1 MNLEGTE
8 GPPVH
13 PCPPTK
19 RLYPA
24 GSGPGRS
31 PAGQPGR
38 ALERRQWGPW
48 WRSCSCCLQPSS
60 PRPIYP
66 RAGSGTAPAA
76 LPRARHKVNRPGSA
90 FRAAPHGPAG

>member
-1 MNLEGTE
+1 MNLEGAE

-48 WRSCSCCLQPSS
+48 WRSCSCCL
-60 PRPIYP
+60 R
-66 RAGSGTAPAA
+66 
-76 LPRARHKVNRPGSA
+76 PRARGLFIHAPGPGQPPRPC
-90 FRAAPHGPAG
+90 PEPATR